1 MNQRIV
7 NIIELSK
14 AKFGAI
20 REKAMNIKVCA
31 NRSMSYFSMVNMAL
45 ILYVALVNFRETRG
59 ITISGWLVI
68 PLSIMMVLLFLG
80 LGWAEVKLKFFSDE
94 QKITALKNPVIVE
107 MLNKLNSIEDKLTKL
122 ENKEKK

>member
-14 AKFGAI
+14 IKFEAI
-20 REKAMNIKVCA
+20 REKLMNIKVCA

-45 ILYVALVNFRETRG
+45 ILYVATKG
-59 ITISGWLVI
+59 TSISGWFAI
-68 PLSIMMVLLFLG
+68 PLSMMMVLLFLG
-80 LGWAEVKLKFFSDE
+80 LGWVEVKLKFFSDE

-107 MLNKLNSIEDKLTKL
+107 MLNKLNSIEDKLIKL